1 MEDTQNKS
9 KAMPT
14 ATAIATTTI
23 APTNGGEISPNII
36 IEKKK
41 RGRKKNPVIL
51 VAQVPANTLPLND
64 SSSNSENTIV
74 PEKKPRK
81 KRTVKPKVV
90 AGEVAGVGAGAG
102 VDASTGEG
110 DESAIA
116 PIKKRKRRVCKNQD
130 SKLNTVSVNNTD
142 PNATGDNNTNDNN
155 EDSNNASTNANP
167 PEEKVAK
174 KRGRKPKGGKI
185 ITQLVDDNNN
195 TNDMPNIILH
205 LKCSLSSIKNNDSN
219 SLDDS
224 ANNNSNIES
233 YNSSKLTGSEI
244 NTGMRNNTEPCRKSL
259 HNVEESINNNN
270 NNPNVVVTATAIP
283 NNSIL
288 SNYTNSSMFKVY
300 DPNIS
305 LPDGNSNSNGNSNSG
320 SNSTGDFSLSEKCMR
335 RPEDGR
341 FSANACNLTNSSN
354 SINSN
359 MFNITYSPN
368 INAYN
373 NNNGSNDCIMTYGN
387 NINDIYS
394 GKDRDRDRDNEDDTD
409 TANINEREI
418 WRKINQLKLS
428 FHKSDICQNIG
439 GTQRSACFWCTCE
452 FDSPAIYIP
461 KSCSKEGYQVYGCF
475 CSPECAAAFLMNE
488 NIDTSTRFERYH
500 LLNSVYGKIY
510 KYEKSIKIAPNPY
523 YLLNKYYGNLT
534 IQEYR
539 KLFHSDQ
546 MIYVVNK
553 PLTHILPELYEDN
566 NDFLL
571 NTKIIPTHSV
581 NIKKNKPLKSN
592 ILNNAFGIN

>member
-1 MEDTQNKS
+1 MEDTQNNTQ
-9 KAMPT
+9 ALP
-14 ATAIATTTI
+14 TTTN
-23 APTNGGEISPNII
+23 APTHDGGEISSNIV

-41 RGRKKNPVIL
+41 RGRKKNSVISAPTI
-51 VAQVPANTLPLND
+51 V
-64 SSSNSENTIV
+64 SSDLSTAENIIV
-74 PEKKPRK
+74 PEKKTRK
-81 KRTVKPKVV
+81 KRTVKPKVAPESV
-90 AGEVAGVGAGAG
+90 ATDGGVVVTG
-102 VDASTGEG
+102 DDST
-110 DESAIA
+110 IA

-130 SKLNTVSVNNTD
+130 SKTNVDAVASASGNTD
-142 PNATGDNNTNDNN
+142 LDGNNAENN
-155 EDSNNASTNANP
+155 EANTENADKPP

-185 ITQLVDDNNN
+185 ITQHVNENNN

-205 LKCSLSSIKNNDSN
+205 LKCSLSSITNNDSS
-219 SLDDS
+219 SLDDAS
-224 ANNNSNIES
+224 NNNSNVES
-233 YNSSKLTGSEI
+233 YNSSHITGSEI
-244 NTGMRNNTEPCRKSL
+244 NTGTNSAVHNTETCRKPLPISA
-259 HNVEESINNNN
+259 VDDSKNNN
-270 NNPNVVVTATAIP
+270 
-283 NNSIL
+283 IL
-288 SNYTNSSMFKVY
+288 SNYGDSSMFKVY

-305 LPDGNSNSNGNSNSG
+305 LTHGNGNGNG
-320 SNSTGDFSLSEKCMR
+320 NGNLGGEFPFSEKGIR
-335 RPEDGR
+335 QSEDCR
-341 FSANACNLTNSSN
+341 FSANMSN
-354 SINSN
+354 SNNSNNSN
-359 MFNITYSPN
+359 MFNVTYSPD
-368 INAYN
+368 ISLYN
-373 NNNGSNDCIMTYGN
+373 SGNGNSNNHSNNHSNEYMMTRGN
-387 NINDIYS
+387 NSNNICI
-394 GKDRDRDRDNEDDTD
+394 GKDRDHDHDNDNDNDTD
-409 TANINEREI
+409 ASNLNEREI

-428 FHKSDICQNIG
+428 FHKSDICHNHG

-461 KSCSKEGYQVYGCF
+461 KSCSKEGYQVYGCY

-488 NIDTSTRFERYH
+488 NIDTSMRFERYH

>member
-1 MEDTQNKS
+1 MEDTKNNTQVLPTTPTT
-9 KAMPT
+9 APMPT
-14 ATAIATTTI
+14 
-23 APTNGGEISPNII
+23 PTPTDGGDTSSNII

-41 RGRKKNPVIL
+41 RGRKKNSVISAAATVSSDL
-51 VAQVPANTLPLND
+51 SNT
-64 SSSNSENTIV
+64 ENTIV
-74 PEKKPRK
+74 PEKKTRK

-90 AGEVAGVGAGAG
+90 LDSTTSNGATDG
-102 VDASTGEG
+102 STEG
-110 DESAIA
+110 DSP
-116 PIKKRKRRVCKNQD
+116 PIKKRKRRVCKNNILPGVSTTCENNGDTNLVIQD
-130 SKLNTVSVNNTD
+130 SNNLD
-142 PNATGDNNTNDNN
+142 NHGDGNSNDNNTNNV
-155 EDSNNASTNANP
+155 AQ

-185 ITQLVDDNNN
+185 ITQHVNENNN

-205 LKCSLSSIKNNDSN
+205 LKCSLSSIKNKDSSSFDNADSN
-219 SLDDS
+219 CSS
-224 ANNNSNIES
+224 VES
-233 YNSSKLTGSEI
+233 YNSSHITGSEI
-244 NTGMRNNTEPCRKSL
+244 NTEATASVNNTESCRKSL
-259 HNVEESINNNN
+259 P
-270 NNPNVVVTATAIP
+270 PNAVDDSK

-288 SNYTNSSMFKVY
+288 TNYADSSMFKVY

-305 LPDGNSNSNGNSNSG
+305 LSSGSLTGEFPFSGNS
-320 SNSTGDFSLSEKCMR
+320 KHQV
-335 RPEDGR
+335 EDGR
-341 FSANACNLTNSSN
+341 FGVNVTGNLSG
-354 SINSN
+354 SN
-359 MFNITYSPN
+359 MFNVTYSPD
-368 INAYN
+368 INLYTCTGNGNDFINCAN
-373 NNNGSNDCIMTYGN
+373 NMNNACI
-387 NINDIYS
+387 
-394 GKDRDRDRDNEDDTD
+394 GKDRDRDNDNDNDMDTS
-409 TANINEREI
+409 NLNEREI

-428 FHKSDICQNIG
+428 FHKSDICQNLG

>member
-1 MEDTQNKS
+1 MEDTQNNNQ
-9 KAMPT
+9 ALP
-14 ATAIATTTI
+14 TTTTTTTMP
-23 APTNGGEISPNII
+23 ATNDGGEISSNIV

-41 RGRKKNPVIL
+41 RGRKKNSVISAPTI
-51 VAQVPANTLPLND
+51 V
-64 SSSNSENTIV
+64 SSDLSTAENIIV
-74 PEKKPRK
+74 PEKKTRK
-81 KRTVKPKVV
+81 KRTVKPKVAPESV
-90 AGEVAGVGAGAG
+90 AADG
-102 VDASTGEG
+102 ASTVTAVTG
-110 DESAIA
+110 DDSTIA

-130 SKLNTVSVNNTD
+130 SKTNAGAVISASGHTD
-142 PNATGDNNTNDNN
+142 LDG
-155 EDSNNASTNANP
+155 NNAENDEADTENADKPP

-185 ITQLVDDNNN
+185 ITQHVNENNN

-205 LKCSLSSIKNNDSN
+205 LKCSLSSITNNDSS
-219 SLDDS
+219 SLDDAS
-224 ANNNSNIES
+224 NNNSNVES
-233 YNSSKLTGSEI
+233 YNSSHITGSEI
-244 NTGMRNNTEPCRKSL
+244 NTGTNSAVHNTETCRKPLQISS
-259 HNVEESINNNN
+259 VDDSK
-270 NNPNVVVTATAIP
+270 

-288 SNYTNSSMFKVY
+288 SNYGDSSMFKVY

-305 LPDGNSNSNGNSNSG
+305 LTPGNSNGNGNG
-320 SNSTGDFSLSEKCMR
+320 NGNLGCEFPFSEKGIR
-335 RPEDGR
+335 QSEDSR
-341 FSANACNLTNSSN
+341 FSANMSN
-354 SINSN
+354 SNNSNNSN
-359 MFNITYSPN
+359 MFNVTYSPDISLYN
-368 INAYN
+368 NGNSGNNSNNSN
-373 NNNGSNDCIMTYGN
+373 NNNSNSHSNEYMMSRGN
-387 NINDIYS
+387 NSNNVCI
-394 GKDRDRDRDNEDDTD
+394 GKDRDHDIDNDNDTD
-409 TANINEREI
+409 ASNLNEREI

-428 FHKSDICQNIG
+428 FHKSDICQNLG

>member
-1 MEDTQNKS
+1 MEDTQNN
-9 KAMPT
+9 T
-14 ATAIATTTI
+14 QGLLTTTN
-23 APTNGGEISPNII
+23 ALTDYGGEIYSNII

-41 RGRKKNPVIL
+41 RGRKKNSVIS
-51 VAQVPANTLPLND
+51 AQTTI
-64 SSSNSENTIV
+64 SSELSTVENIIV
-74 PEKKPRK
+74 PEKKTRK
-81 KRTVKPKVV
+81 KRTVKPKVAPESV
-90 AGEVAGVGAGAG
+90 TSILEAVE
-102 VDASTGEG
+102 TGN
-110 DESAIA
+110 DSANA
-116 PIKKRKRRVCKNQD
+116 LIKKRKRRVCKNQE
-130 SKLNTVSVNNTD
+130 SKTNADVVVYAYGHTDQGGNNAENDEADSVNTD
-142 PNATGDNNTNDNN
+142 NNATKP
-155 EDSNNASTNANP
+155 P

-185 ITQLVDDNNN
+185 ITQHVNENNN

-205 LKCSLSSIKNNDSN
+205 LKCSLSNITNNGSDT
-219 SLDDS
+219 LDDVG
-224 ANNNSNIES
+224 NNNSNVES
-233 YNSSKLTGSEI
+233 YNSSQITGSEI
-244 NTGMRNNTEPCRKSL
+244 NIGSKNSFHNIETSRKLSPL
-259 HNVEESINNNN
+259 SNMDDSK
-270 NNPNVVVTATAIP
+270 

-288 SNYTNSSMFKVY
+288 SSYGDSSMVKVY

-305 LPDGNSNSNGNSNSG
+305 LSSG
-320 SNSTGDFSLSEKCMR
+320 SGSGNAVGEFPFSEKSIR
-335 RPEDGR
+335 QPEDSR
-341 FSANACNLTNSSN
+341 FSTNTSN
-354 SINSN
+354 ICSSN
-359 MFNITYSPN
+359 MFNVTYSPD
-368 INAYN
+368 INLYNSGNSN
-373 NNNGSNDCIMTYGN
+373 NNNGNNGNNGNNHSNDYIMSRANNMNNVCI
-387 NINDIYS
+387 
-394 GKDRDRDRDNEDDTD
+394 GKDRDRDIDNDNDMD
-409 TANINEREI
+409 ASNLNEREI

-428 FHKSDICQNIG
+428 FHKSDICQNLG

-571 NTKIIPTHSV
+571 NTKIIPTNSV

>member
-1 MEDTQNKS
+1 MEDTQNNNQ
-9 KAMPT
+9 AM
-14 ATAIATTTI
+14 AFNNVNTI
-23 APTNGGEISPNII
+23 NTYTNEGESSSNIF

-41 RGRKKNPVIL
+41 RGRKKNSVL
-51 VAQVPANTLPLND
+51 
-64 SSSNSENTIV
+64 SSSTSVIVDTSTSTTTSENIIV
-74 PEKKPRK
+74 PEKKARK
-81 KRTVKPKVV
+81 KRTVKPKVTSESNTSDV
-90 AGEVAGVGAGAG
+90 AAAEALSVG
-102 VDASTGEG
+102 DDSTTT
-110 DESAIA
+110 

-130 SKLNTVSVNNTD
+130 INSNTTSVDNSNNTD
-142 PNATGDNNTNDNN
+142 GNECDNGENVVNTDNDEHTNNANTN
-155 EDSNNASTNANP
+155 TTTT
-167 PEEKVAK
+167 EEKVAK

-185 ITQLVDDNNN
+185 ITQHVNENNN

-205 LKCSLSSIKNNDSN
+205 LKCSLSSIINKDSD
-219 SLDDS
+219 SFEDD
-224 ANNNSNIES
+224 ANNNSNVES
-233 YNSSKLTGSEI
+233 YNSSQLTGSEI
-244 NTGMRNNTEPCRKSL
+244 NTGRVTRSVINKNDPAHKIASV
-259 HNVEESINNNN
+259 VEDSN
-270 NNPNVVVTATAIP
+270 

-288 SNYTNSSMFKVY
+288 SNYTDSSMFKVY

-305 LPDGNSNSNGNSNSG
+305 TSSSS
-320 SNSTGDFSLSEKCMR
+320 STGELKNLEKLNSRSE
-335 RPEDGR
+335 D
-341 FSANACNLTNSSN
+341 
-354 SINSN
+354 SI
-359 MFNITYSPN
+359 FQLTYSPD
-368 INAYN
+368 INVYN
-373 NNNGSNDCIMTYGN
+373 SSCNTKDCANRTN
-387 NINDIYS
+387 NINQICIDN
-394 GKDRDRDRDNEDDTD
+394 DRDRENDNNNDTD
-409 TANINEREI
+409 ASNVNEREI

-428 FHKSDICQNIG
+428 FHKSDICQNMG

-571 NTKIIPTHSV
+571 NTKIIPNHSV